1 MNIEREYMKE
11 ENKKMARKKS
21 EAVKKVE
28 KAMEELKEPK
38 FIDKLELGGGEIYVG
53 HMSDAD
59 KYQLL
64 VRHINVL
71 ENNISLITQ
80 FASIQAICLQEL
92 CKKNGIEIDKII
104 NR

>member
-1 MNIEREYMKE
+1 
-11 ENKKMARKKS
+11 MARKKS
-21 EAVKKVE
+21 EAVKKFE
-28 KAMEELKEPK
+28 KAMEEFKEPK
-38 FIDKLELGGGEIYVG
+38 FIDKLELGSGEVYVG
-53 HMSDAD
+53 NMSDAD
-59 KYQLL
+59 KYQLAI
-64 VRHINVL
+64 RHINVL